1 MDKETVFGI
10 ILILINY
17 YLLYRI
23 SYDTSSRKTMKYE
36 LD

>member
-1 MDKETVFGI
+1 MDKATILGI

-17 YLLYRI
+17 YLLYYI
-23 SYDTSSRKTMKYE
+23 SRDSSSRSIKYD